1 MHIVANVEWG
11 RISGPVSTVAT
22 VHRPS
27 SSVPK
32 EPTAEATKNAKTPPQ
47 YLEDMLPIT
56 ILTGYLGAGKTTLL
70 NRILT
75 GGHGQRIAVVQNDYG
90 AVAIDNDLVVEVE
103 EAMITLANGC
113 ACCTVRDDMIDAV
126 ETLAAGPRRFD
137 RIVVETTGLASPGS
151 IVMTFLAHPDAGE
164 LFALDGVVTVADAL
178 HLPAQLARGPEAGEG
193 IAYADHILLNKMDC
207 VDAAGL
213 AEAER
218 LIRAINPTAPLTCTT
233 HAAADVAEL
242 LDVDGLNPERL
253 AARMGRSM
261 EWLAAA
267 AAARHAGAHGVGVH
281 EAGVRAV
288 ALEQVGAVDSDA
300 LDAWIDALLAERHE
314 DIYRIKGIIHAAGS
328 ERRYVVQGVHRL
340 WTRGY
345 ARAWGDAER
354 ASRLVVIGRGL
365 DASALRAGF
374 ARCLVGG

>member
-1 MHIVANVEWG
+1 
-11 RISGPVSTVAT
+11 
-22 VHRPS
+22 
-27 SSVPK
+27 
-32 EPTAEATKNAKTPPQ
+32 
-47 YLEDMLPIT
+47 MLPIT

-75 GGHGQRIAVVQNDYG
+75 GGHGERIAVVQNDYG

-137 RIVVETTGLASPGS
+137 RIVVEATGLASPGS
-151 IVMTFLAHPDAGE
+151 IVMTFLAHPEAGE

-178 HLPAQLARGPEAGEG
+178 HLPAQLARGPEAAEG

-207 VDAAGL
+207 VSPAVL

-218 LIRAINPTAPLTCTT
+218 LIRAINPTAPLVRTV
-233 HAAADVAEL
+233 HAEADVSEL
-242 LDVDGLNPERL
+242 LDVDGLSPERL
-253 AARMGRSM
+253 AARMTRSM
-261 EWLAAA
+261 EASAAA
-267 AAARHAGAHGVGVH
+267 AANAVAHGAGPHGGGTQGAGVH

-288 ALEQVGAVDSDA
+288 ALEQMGAVDPDA
-300 LDAWIDALLAERHE
+300 LDAWIEALLAERHE
-314 DIYRIKGIIHAAGS
+314 DVYRIKGIIHAAGS
-328 ERRYVVQGVHRL
+328 ERRYAVQGVHRL

-354 ASRLVVIGRGL
+354 ASRLVVIGRNL
-365 DASALRAGF
+365 DASELREGF
-374 ARCLVGG
+374 AACRKGDA

>member
-1 MHIVANVEWG
+1 
-11 RISGPVSTVAT
+11 
-22 VHRPS
+22 
-27 SSVPK
+27 
-32 EPTAEATKNAKTPPQ
+32 
-47 YLEDMLPIT
+47 MLPIT

-75 GGHGQRIAVVQNDYG
+75 GGHGERIAVVQNDYG
-90 AVAIDNDLVVEVE
+90 ALAIDNDLVVEVE

-151 IVMTFLAHPDAGE
+151 IVMTFLAHPEAGE

-178 HLPAQLARGPEAGEG
+178 HLPAQLARGPEAAEG

-207 VDAAGL
+207 VSPAGL

-218 LIRAINPTAPLTCTT
+218 LIRAINPTAPLVRTV
-233 HAAADVAEL
+233 HAEADVSEL

-253 AARMGRSM
+253 AARMTRSM
-261 EWLAAA
+261 EAWAPGVSGAAGP
-267 AAARHAGAHGVGVH
+267 AGAHGAGIH
-281 EAGVRAV
+281 EAGVQAV
-288 ALEQVGAVDSDA
+288 ALEQTGAVDPDA
-300 LDAWIDALLAERHE
+300 LDAWIEALLAERHE
-314 DIYRIKGIIHAAGS
+314 EVYRIKGIIHAAGS
-328 ERRYVVQGVHRL
+328 DRRYVVQGVHRL

-354 ASRLVVIGRGL
+354 ASRLVVIGRNL
-365 DASALRAGF
+365 DAAELREGF
-374 ARCLVGG
+374 AACRKGDA

>member
-1 MHIVANVEWG
+1 
-11 RISGPVSTVAT
+11 
-22 VHRPS
+22 
-27 SSVPK
+27 
-32 EPTAEATKNAKTPPQ
+32 
-47 YLEDMLPIT
+47 MLPIT

-75 GGHGQRIAVVQNDYG
+75 GGHGERIAVVQNDYG
-90 AVAIDNDLVVEVE
+90 ALAIDNDLVVEVE

-151 IVMTFLAHPDAGE
+151 IVMTFLAHPEAGE

-178 HLPAQLARGPEAGEG
+178 HLPAQLARGPEAAEG

-218 LIRAINPTAPLTCTT
+218 LIRTINPTAPLVRTA
-233 HAAADVAEL
+233 HAVADVSEL

-253 AARMGRSM
+253 AARMAYSTEG
-261 EWLAAA
+261 WAAA
-267 AAARHAGAHGVGVH
+267 AGHAGTPGVGPHGGGVH

-288 ALEQVGAVDSDA
+288 ALEQAGAVDPDA
-300 LDAWIDALLAERHE
+300 LDAWIEALLAERHE
-314 DIYRIKGIIHAAGS
+314 DVYRIKGIIHAAGS
-328 ERRYVVQGVHRL
+328 DRRYVVQGVHRL

-354 ASRLVVIGRGL
+354 ASRLVVIGRNL
-365 DASALRAGF
+365 DAAELREGF
-374 ARCLVGG
+374 AACRKGDA